1 MRVAGDEPGDGPIVV
16 AYGLGVDSTAV
27 LVEFVRL
34 GVVPDLI
41 LFADTGDEKPET
53 YAFMPVMQA
62 FLSRHGMP
70 AVQTVRYA
78 PRHNRYKTLEEN
90 CLANGTL
97 PSLAFGRKACSLKF
111 KVKPQDAYVKTWGAA
126 QRAWADGQQVRKVI
140 GYDAGPADMRRG
152 KDLKPSKK
160 YSYWYPL
167 REWGWDRERCK
178 RAIVEAGLP
187 LPCKSAC
194 FYCPAS
200 QTHEI
205 DDLIVRHPELAARI
219 VTMEDQAQPK
229 LVKIDGLWRKARK
242 RDGRPGSMAAYIRR
256 RLPILTEGAAE

>member
-1 MRVAGDEPGDGPIVV
+1 MRVAGDEPGDGPLVV

-27 LVEFVRL
+27 LVEFARL
-34 GVVPDLI
+34 GIRPDLI

-53 YAFMPVMQA
+53 YAFLPVMQE
-62 FLSRHGMP
+62 FLARHGMP
-70 AVQTVRYA
+70 AVVTVRYA
-78 PRHNRYKTLEEN
+78 PKHDRYLTLEEN
-90 CLANGTL
+90 CLANRTL
-97 PSLAFGRKACSLKF
+97 PSLAFGRKACSQKF
-111 KVKPQDAYVKTWGAA
+111 KVAPQNAYVSEWSPA
-126 QRAWADGQQVRKVI
+126 QRAWAMGQQVRKVI

-152 KDLKPSKK
+152 KDLKPCKR

-167 REWGWDRERCK
+167 RDWGWDREQCK

-205 DDLIVRHPELAARI
+205 DSLIVDHPDLAARI
-219 VTMEDQAQPK
+219 VTMEDLARPK
-229 LVKIDGLWRKARK
+229 LKKIEGLWRKSRK
-242 RDGRPGSMAAYIRR
+242 RDGRPGSMADYIRR
-256 RLPILTEGAAE
+256 RLPILTTIAAE